1 MRKARHVIR
10 YIGSEQ
16 SKIFMQGGKTL
27 SMSRT
32 KLLILFLVV
41 TIMTIPVGTLLAQTS
56 VAKGT
61 AIISDANASS
71 DRVTVALTG
80 MGALAD
86 GQAYEGW
93 LVSDDGSATVS
104 LGVMVVDS
112 AGAISHTYT
121 SPGGDNLLLSYNKFA
136 VTTESGGEYAI
147 IDEIP
152 IGSMEHIRHLL
163 IDDGSGSGIIPTLQ
177 GQISLASSQATTAK
191 ASANLADLKSNLQK
205 VVDTISNDG
214 GLISTA
220 RKRNHATLATS
231 DAGDVSVAMKA
242 AANLVEQYGVNVETW
257 ATEALA
263 AAETID
269 GTTDLDVAKV
279 LMNQVI
285 GALDAAA
292 NGIGTD
298 GGAAQ
303 AYVQAQVMATYQ
315 VPGRPVYVAP
325 TPTPV
330 PTATPVPPVEEPEL
344 PVVGDTSVAKVAQ
357 IGLLASLLLLT
368 SGGFILLR
376 SRRSSGNS

>member
-1 MRKARHVIR
+1 
-10 YIGSEQ
+10 
-16 SKIFMQGGKTL
+16 
-27 SMSRT
+27 MSRT
-32 KLLILFLVV
+32 KLLILFFIV
-41 TIMTIPVGTLLAQTS
+41 TIMTIPVGAVLAQTS

-61 AIISDANASS
+61 AIISDANASGDS
-71 DRVTVALTG
+71 ITVALTG
-80 MGALAD
+80 LGALAD

-104 LGVMVVDS
+104 LGVMTVSS

-121 SPGGDNLLLSYNKFA
+121 SPGGENLLLSYNKFA

-163 IDDGSGSGIIPTLQ
+163 IDDGSGAGILPTLQ
-177 GQISLASSQATTAK
+177 GQISLASSQAITAK
-191 ASANLADLKSNLQK
+191 ASASLGDLKSNLQK

-214 GLISTA
+214 GVISLA
-220 RKRNHATLATS
+220 RKRNHSSLATS
-231 DAGDVSVAMKA
+231 GADDASVAMKA
-242 AANLVEQYGVNVETW
+242 AANLVEQYGLNVETW
-257 ATEALA
+257 ATEALSA
-263 AAETID
+263 ADTID

-292 NGIGTD
+292 NGIGTN

-303 AYVQAQVMATYQ
+303 AYIQAQIMATYQ

-325 TPTPV
+325 TPTPAPA

-344 PVVGDTSVAKVAQ
+344 PVVGDTSVAKIAQ
-357 IGLLASLLLLT
+357 IGLLTSLLLLT
-368 SGGFILLR
+368 SGGFILMR
-376 SRRSSGNS
+376 NRRTNSSG